1 MPRIASKQLSITL
14 PVEMANLLQAKVEAG
29 EYASVSSAIQDA
41 VRLAQARDRAFE
53 NAIENWLHTEVAAA
67 YDALKAD
74 PSRGLTTEQV
84 LESLAKVRK
93 QGRSRP

>member
-1 MPRIASKQLSITL
+1 MPRVASKQLSITL
-14 PVEMANLLQAKVEAG
+14 PIDMANLLQAKVEAG

-41 VRLAQARDRAFE
+41 LRLVQARDRAFE
-53 NAIENWLHTEVAAA
+53 NAVEHWLRTEVVPA

-84 LESLAKVRK
+84 LASLAEARK
-93 QGRSRP
+93 QRTSRR